1 MTLKLYNTLTR
12 RKEVFKPLKGKVV
25 GIYSCGPTVYGFA
38 HIGNFRAYIFSDL
51 LRRYLKYKGYKVK
64 QVMNLTDVDDKTIK
78 GSRNRG
84 IPLAEYTLKYKQAFF
99 ENIKTLNIGQV
110 EVYPEATKHIRE
122 MVGLVKKLLKKGY
135 AYQSGDGSIYYDI
148 SKFADYGKLAHLD
161 MDGLKEGARIK
172 HDEYAKEKAQDFAL
186 WKAYDNEDGDVFWQ
200 TELGKG
206 RPGWHIECS
215 AMSMKYLGNS
225 FDIHTGGVDLIFP
238 HHTNEIAQSEGATG
252 KKFVNYWLHNEHLLV
267 DGRKMSK
274 SLGNFFTLRDL
285 LNKCHKPMA
294 IRYILL
300 TTHYRQQLNFTE
312 ESLKAAENAVERL
325 NNLIFN
331 LRNVTSASDNK
342 AADRLIEQTKIKFE
356 RKMDDDLNISEA
368 LAVIFDF
375 VRDVNKLIDTNRIS
389 RKNAKDVIESMKKF
403 DTVIGVIDFKE
414 ESIGKE
420 ILNLVNE
427 REKARKEKDFAKA
440 DKIREKIKE
449 KGFIIEDSKEG
460 SRIRKSINRI

>member
-414 ESIGKE
+414 ESIDKE
-420 ILNLVNE
+420 ILGLAEE
-427 REKARKEKDFAKA
+427 REKAEEGEVKEPEVKVEEKKEEKKKD
-440 DKIREKIKE
+440 
-449 KGFIIEDSKEG
+449 
-460 SRIRKSINRI
+460 KSQQTK

>member
-375 VRDVNKLIDTNRIS
+375 VRDVNKLTDTNRIS
-389 RKNAKDVIESMKKF
+389 KKNAGDVISLMKKF

-414 ESIGKE
+414 ESIDKE
-420 ILNLVNE
+420 ILGLAEE
-427 REKARKEKDFAKA
+427 REKARKEKDFARA

>member
-186 WKAYDNEDGDVFWQ
+186 WKAYDNEDGDVFWE

-215 AMSMKYLGNS
+215 AMSMKYLCKT
-225 FDIHTGGVDLIFP
+225 FDIHTGGTDTMFP
-238 HHTNEIAQSEGATG
+238 HHENEKTQSEAAPGY
-252 KKFVNYWLHNEHLLV
+252 KDVNNWLHCEHLMV
-267 DGRKMSK
+267 EGKKMSK
-274 SLGNFFTLRDL
+274 SLGNF
-285 LNKCHKPMA
+285 
-294 IRYILL
+294 
-300 TTHYRQQLNFTE
+300 
-312 ESLKAAENAVERL
+312 
-325 NNLIFN
+325 
-331 LRNVTSASDNK
+331 
-342 AADRLIEQTKIKFE
+342 
-356 RKMDDDLNISEA
+356 
-368 LAVIFDF
+368 
-375 VRDVNKLIDTNRIS
+375 
-389 RKNAKDVIESMKKF
+389 
-403 DTVIGVIDFKE
+403 
-414 ESIGKE
+414 
-420 ILNLVNE
+420 
-427 REKARKEKDFAKA
+427 
-440 DKIREKIKE
+440 
-449 KGFIIEDSKEG
+449 
-460 SRIRKSINRI
+460 